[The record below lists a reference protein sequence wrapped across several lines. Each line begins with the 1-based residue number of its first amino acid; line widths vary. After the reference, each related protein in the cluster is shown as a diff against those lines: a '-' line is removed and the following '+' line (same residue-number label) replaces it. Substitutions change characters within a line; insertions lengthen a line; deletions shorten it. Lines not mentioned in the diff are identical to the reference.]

1 MIVGPFLN
9 SSAIF
14 LGAIGGAALA
24 RRLPQRLCATLPQIF
39 GLCAMAMS
47 VVLIQK
53 VAHLPVMVLSVIL
66 GTIVGEL
73 VYLERGIGTV
83 AGLAKRLVERV
94 TPAPSG
100 MSQAQFLEK
109 FVAITVLFCA
119 SGIGVFGSMQ
129 EGMTGDATL
138 LITKSFLDFFTAAI
152 FATGLGYAVA
162 VIALPQLAIQLCL
175 AAAAVLI
182 LPLVTPAMQADFSA
196 TGGAL
201 LLATGFRI
209 CGLQAFPVANML
221 PALALAMPLSALW
234 SRLLG

>member
-9 SSAIF
+9 SSAVF

-24 RRLPQRLCATLPQIF
+24 RRMPQRLSATLPQIF
-39 GLCAMAMS
+39 GVCAMAMS

-73 VYLERGIGTV
+73 VYLERGIGRV
-83 AGLAKRLVERV
+83 AGLARHLVERV
-94 TPAPSG
+94 APAPTG
-100 MSQAQFLEK
+100 MSQPQFLEK

-119 SGIGVFGSMQ
+119 SGVGVFGSLQ

-162 VIALPQLAIQLCL
+162 VIALPQLAIQLSL